1 MVNMQA
7 MRMNGKMSKIILISD
22 IVETKLR
29 KEKEL
34 QYYQEEL
41 EKLKQKMFF
50 LQKDIDITN
59 LIINMIENEKV
70 LDVKEQMQSKLLG
83 DDSEL

>member
-1 MVNMQA
+1 
-7 MRMNGKMSKIILISD
+7 MSKIILISD

-70 LDVKEQMQSKLLG
+70 LDVKEQMQSKLLES
-83 DDSEL
+83 DDADS

>member
-1 MVNMQA
+1 
-7 MRMNGKMSKIILISD
+7 MSKIILISD

>member
-1 MVNMQA
+1 
-7 MRMNGKMSKIILISD
+7 MSKIILISD

-50 LQKDIDITN
+50 LQKDIDVTN
-59 LIINMIENEKV
+59 LIINMIEKETV
-70 LDVKEQMQSKLLG
+70 VDIKEQMETKLIG

>member
-1 MVNMQA
+1 MQA